1 MYTGPGDL
9 IPVVQFGGYGWV
21 REWVGEWRG
30 GEGCEGGRGMGKG
43 GWTGDGEEG
52 RGVGGEETAMER
64 GMGGGGV
71 GRMDRRW
78 EGGWRGEAT
87 RESIAHGPT
96 RSLLRRRLSGERRT
110 ANGALGHIA
119 AGSFVT

>member
-1 MYTGPGDL
+1 M
-9 IPVVQFGGYGWV
+9 GGGEGERGARGAGAWGRVDGEEMGRRGEGWV
-21 REWVGEWRG
+21 ERRRRWRG
-30 GEGCEGGRGMGKG
+30 GWEG
-43 GWTGDGEEG
+43 D
-52 RGVGGEETAMER
+52 
-64 GMGGGGV
+64 GV

-119 AGSFVT
+119 AGSLGRDPKDYGTRAPGVTDTASTLG

>member
-1 MYTGPGDL
+1 M
-9 IPVVQFGGYGWV
+9 
-21 REWVGEWRG
+21 
-30 GEGCEGGRGMGKG
+30 
-43 GWTGDGEEG
+43 
-52 RGVGGEETAMER
+52 GGEETAMER

-119 AGSFVT
+119 AGSLGRDPKDYGTRAPGVTDTASTLG